1 MLSARRL
8 IGPAPWLTLAWLAL
22 ACAPLLAAPAST
34 PSEEIVV
41 NGRKKI
47 HYRIP
52 RADAPIRIDGVLD
65 EEVWSRGLVL
75 DVNNEIDPG
84 KNIPSPVTTVAYL
97 TYDDD
102 HLYVAFRA
110 DDPEPQAIRAHL
122 ADRDTPFQDDWVGI
136 MVDTFNDERNGYEFF
151 VNPLGVQMDLTLNEV
166 SSEDEEDAAWD
177 AIWNSAGKI
186 DDRGYVVEISIPFS
200 SLRFQRAEGE
210 QTWGLTPFR
219 SYPRSRRHQI
229 MGIAVDPDDNCLLC
243 QVPKITGFAGATPG
257 RNLEFD
263 PTLTA
268 SRTDVRQSFPDGSL
282 EDGDPEADLGL
293 TARWGITPNL
303 TFSGAV
309 NPDFSQVEADAA
321 QLDVN
326 TQFALFFPEKRP
338 FFLEG
343 SDYFDTY
350 LNVVHTR
357 TVADPAWGA
366 KLTGKEGR
374 NGIGV
379 FVAEDDVTN
388 LLLPGSQRS
397 RTAALNLPTTD
408 AVVRYRRDLGDT
420 SDVGMVVTHREGE
433 GYRNS
438 VYGADGLWRPTSTD
452 RVRVQVLESQT
463 EYPGAFAE
471 ANDLPVGSFDGR
483 AIVAGYSHDSRN
495 WNWYGRYDDIDPGFR
510 ADLGFLPQV
519 GYSMKLAGMERRWWG
534 DTDDWYTRIFAG
546 IDWNRSEEPDGTVLE
561 DELETWAGVAG
572 PRQSFYFID
581 LGQRERTW
589 NGVSFDEQFVYAE
602 FEIRPTGS
610 LSLHIGASVGDTID
624 FAHTRPAD
632 KIELTPNVTWKVGRR
647 LELGLDHVFQRLDV
661 EGGRLLEANL
671 TQLRTVYQL
680 NIRTFVRAILQYED
694 LTQNPELFDD
704 PVSENEKQL
713 FTQLLFSYKL
723 NPQTVLFVGYSDNAF
738 GTTLEERTIG
748 LTRSDRTLF
757 FKVGYA
763 LVL

>member
-1 MLSARRL
+1 VQAALL
-8 IGPAPWLTLAWLAL
+8 LTLLGS
-22 ACAPLLAAPAST
+22 PLLAAPTPA

-41 NGRKKI
+41 NGRTKT

-52 RADAPIRIDGVLD
+52 RADAPIRVDGVLD
-65 EEVWSRGLVL
+65 EEVWARGLVL
-75 DVNNEIDPG
+75 DLNNEIDPG
-84 KNIPSPVTTVAYL
+84 KNVPAPVTTVAYL

-102 HLYVAFRA
+102 NLYIAFQA
-110 DDPEPQAIRAHL
+110 NDPEPEAIRAHL
-122 ADRDTPFQDDWVGI
+122 SDRDTPFRDDFVGI

-166 SSEDEEDAAWD
+166 SSEDEENAAWD
-177 AIWNSAGKI
+177 AIWSSAGKI
-186 DDRGYVVEISIPFS
+186 GEQGYVVEIAIPFS

-219 SYPRSRRHQI
+219 SYPRSLRHQI
-229 MGIAVDPDDNCLLC
+229 LGVNVDPDDGCLLC
-243 QVPKITGFAGATPG
+243 QVPKVTGFAGATPG
-257 RNLEFD
+257 RNVEFD
-263 PTLTA
+263 PTVTGH
-268 SRTDVRQSFPDGSL
+268 RTDTRQGFPGGPLANGS
-282 EDGDPEADLGL
+282 PEADLGL

-343 SDYFDTY
+343 SDYFQSY

-357 TVADPAWGA
+357 TVADPSWGV

-379 FVAEDDVTN
+379 FVAEDEVSN
-388 LLLPGSQRS
+388 LLLPGSQS
-397 RTAALNLPTTD
+397 SSSASLGLATTD
-408 AVVRYRRDLGDT
+408 AVLRYRRDLGGT
-420 SDVGMVVTHREGE
+420 SDAGILVTHREGE

-438 VYGADGLWRPTSTD
+438 VYGADGFWRPTSTD
-452 RVRVQVLESQT
+452 RVRVQALESQT
-463 EYPGAFAE
+463 EYPAAFAG
-471 ANDLPVGSFDGR
+471 ANGLPQGSFDGR
-483 AIVAGYSHDSRN
+483 AVRAGYSHDSRN
-495 WNWYGRYDDIDPGFR
+495 WNWYGRYEDVDPGFR

-519 GYSMKLAGMERRWWG
+519 GYSMKLAGLERRWWG
-534 DTDDWYTRIFAG
+534 DTGDWYTRFIAG
-546 IDWNRSEEPDGTVLE
+546 ADWNRSEDSNGVLLE
-561 DELETWAGVAG
+561 DELEAWTGVAG
-572 PRQSFYFID
+572 PLQSFYFLD
-581 LGQRERTW
+581 VGHRKRTW
-589 NGVSFDEQFVYAE
+589 NGVPFEGSFVYASAE
-602 FEIRPTGS
+602 LRPTGG
-610 LSLHIGASVGDTID
+610 LSLHVEGSAAETID
-624 FAHTRPAD
+624 LANTRPAD
-632 KIELTPNVTWKVGRR
+632 KIELTPSITWNVGRH
-647 LELGLDHVFQRLDV
+647 LQLGLDHTFQRLDV
-661 EGGRLLEANL
+661 EGGRLIEANL
-671 TQLRTVYQL
+671 TQLKTIYQL

-694 LTQNPELFDD
+694 LTRNPGLYLAAV
-704 PVSENEKQL
+704 PASEEHL

-723 NPQTVLFVGYSDNAF
+723 NPQTVLFLGYSDNSS
-738 GTTLEERTIG
+738 GTELAEQTID

>member
-1 MLSARRL
+1 MLSSHRL
-8 IGPAPWLTLAWLAL
+8 FPVASLFALLCSPLFADPVPTPA
-22 ACAPLLAAPAST
+22 
-34 PSEEIVV
+34 EEIVV
-41 NGRKKI
+41 NGKTKI

-65 EEVWSRGLVL
+65 EEVWQRGLVL
-75 DVNNEIDPG
+75 HVDNEIDPG
-84 KNIPSPVTTVAYL
+84 KNVPAPVSTVAYL

-102 HLYVAFRA
+102 HLYIAFRA
-110 DDPEPQAIRAHL
+110 DDPDPKSIRAHL
-122 ADRDTPFQDDWVGI
+122 ADRDTPFRDDWVGI
-136 MVDTFNDERNGYEFF
+136 MVDTFNDERAGYEFF
-151 VNPLGVQMDLTLNEV
+151 VNPLGVQMDLALNEV
-166 SSEDEEDAAWD
+166 SSDDEEDAAWD
-177 AIWNSAGKI
+177 AIWSSAGKI
-186 DDRGYVVEISIPFS
+186 DERGYAVEIAIPFS
-200 SLRFQRAEGE
+200 SLRFQRSEGE

-229 MGIAVDPDDNCLLC
+229 IGNTINPDDNCLLC
-243 QVPKITGFAGATPG
+243 QVPKISGFTGATPG

-268 SRTDVRQSFPDGSL
+268 SRTDRRQGFPGGSL
-282 EDGDPEADLGL
+282 EAGDPEADLGL

-357 TVADPAWGA
+357 TVADPAWGV

-374 NGIGV
+374 SGFGL
-379 FVAEDDVTN
+379 FVTQDDVTN

-397 RTAALNLPTTD
+397 RSASLDLTTTD
-408 AVVRYRRDLGDT
+408 AVLRYRRDLGDT
-420 SDVGMVVTHREGE
+420 SDVGLVVTHREGE

-438 VYGADGLWRPTSTD
+438 VYGADSLWRPTATD

-463 EYPGAFAE
+463 EYPDAFA
-471 ANDLPVGSFDGR
+471 AGNGLRQGAFDGR
-483 AIVAGYSHDSRN
+483 AIRAGYAHDTQD
-495 WNWYGRYDDIDPGFR
+495 WNWYGRYEKIDPGFR
-510 ADLGFLPQV
+510 ADMGFLPQV
-519 GYSMKLAGMERRWWG
+519 GYSMKLAGLERRWQG
-534 DTDDWYTRIFAG
+534 DTDDWYTRIFTG

-561 DELETWAGVAG
+561 DELEAWTGMSG
-572 PRQSFYFID
+572 PMQSFFFVD
-581 LGQRERTW
+581 LGRREQTW
-589 NGVSFDEQFVYAE
+589 NGVSFDQRFYYAE
-602 FEIRPTGS
+602 FEIRPTGA
-610 LSLHIGASVGDTID
+610 LFFHIGASFGDAID
-624 FAHTRPAD
+624 FANTRPAD
-632 KIELTPNVTWKVGRR
+632 EIEITPSLTWNVGRH
-647 LELGLDHVFQRLDV
+647 LQLGLDHVFQRLDV
-661 EGGRLLEANL
+661 EGGRLLDANL

-680 NIRTFVRAILQYED
+680 NIRTFVRAIFQYED
-694 LTQNPELFDD
+694 LARNPELYLN
-704 PVSENEKQL
+704 PVSKGEEQL

-723 NPQTVLFVGYSDNAF
+723 NPQTVLFLGYSDNST
-738 GTTLEERTIG
+738 GSEIEQRTID
-748 LTRSDRTLF
+748 LTRTDRTLF

>member
-1 MLSARRL
+1 MLSARRVAQVAPL
-8 IGPAPWLTLAWLAL
+8 IAL
-22 ACAPLLAAPAST
+22 LCAPLFADPAPT
-34 PSEEIVV
+34 PAEEIVV
-41 NGRKKI
+41 NGKRKL

-52 RADAPIRIDGVLD
+52 RIDSPIRVDGVLD
-65 EEVWSRGLVL
+65 EEAWQRGLIVDL
-75 DVNNEIDPG
+75 HNEIDPG
-84 KNIPSPVTTVAYL
+84 KNIPAPVTTRAYL
-97 TYDDD
+97 AYDDD
-102 HLYVAFRA
+102 HLYIGFRA
-110 DDPEPQAIRAHL
+110 DDPDPQSIRAHL
-122 ADRDTPFQDDWVGI
+122 ADRDTPFRDDFVGI
-136 MVDTFNDERNGYEFF
+136 MVDTFNDERAGYEFF
-151 VNPLGVQMDLTLNEV
+151 VNPLGVQMDLALNEV
-166 SSEDEEDAAWD
+166 SSDDEEDANWD

-186 DDRGYVVEISIPFS
+186 DDRGYVVEIAIPFS

-229 MGIAVDPDDNCLLC
+229 MGSEVDPNDNCLLC

-268 SRTDVRQSFPDGSL
+268 HRTDLRQGYTEGSL
-282 EDGDPEADLGL
+282 EAGDPEADLGL

-357 TVADPAWGA
+357 TVADPAWGV
-366 KLTGKEGR
+366 KLTGKEGK
-374 NGIGV
+374 NGLGV
-379 FVAEDDVTN
+379 FVTEDEVTN

-397 RTAALNLPTTD
+397 SSASLGLSTTD
-408 AVVRYRRDLGDT
+408 AVLRYRRDLGGT
-420 SDVGMVVTHREGE
+420 SDVGMLVTHREGE

-438 VYGADGLWRPTSTD
+438 VYGADGLWQPTASD

-463 EYPGAFAE
+463 EYPDAFASL
-471 ANDLPVGSFDGR
+471 NGLGQGSFDGR
-483 AIVAGYSHDSRN
+483 ALRAGYAHDSQK
-495 WNWYGRYDDIDPGFR
+495 WHWYGRYEEIDPGFR

-519 GYSMKLAGMERRWWG
+519 GYSMKLAGLERRWTGETG
-534 DTDDWYTRIFAG
+534 DWWTRIFTG

-561 DELETWAGVAG
+561 DELEAWTGVNG
-572 PRQSFYFID
+572 PLQSFYFLD
-581 LGQRERTW
+581 VGRRERTW
-589 NGVSFDEQFVYAE
+589 NGVTFEDQYVYAE
-602 FEIRPTGS
+602 AEVRPTGA
-610 LSLHIGASVGDTID
+610 LYLRLTGAVGGTID
-624 FAHTRPAD
+624 FANTRPAD
-632 KIELTPNVTWKVGRR
+632 KIELTPSVTWSVGKH
-647 LELGLDHVFQRLDV
+647 LQLSLDHAFQRLDV

-694 LTQNPELFDD
+694 LTRNPDLFND
-704 PVSENEKQL
+704 PVSKSEEQL

-723 NPQTVLFVGYSDNAF
+723 NPQTVLFLGYSDNSF
-738 GTTLEERTIG
+738 GTEIAERTID
-748 LTRSDRTLF
+748 LTRTDRTLF

>member
-1 MLSARRL
+1 MLSARRFIQL
-8 IGPAPWLTLAWLAL
+8 APLVAMLTPLCTPLFADPAPT
-22 ACAPLLAAPAST
+22 PA
-34 PSEEIVV
+34 EEIVV
-41 NGRKKI
+41 NGKKKI

-52 RADAPIRIDGVLD
+52 RATTPIRVDGVLD
-65 EEVWSRGLVL
+65 EEAWQRGLVL
-75 DVNNEIDPG
+75 DINNEIDPG
-84 KNIPSPVTTVAYL
+84 QNVASPVATVAYL
-97 TYDDD
+97 AYDDD
-102 HLYVAFRA
+102 NLYIAFRA
-110 DDPEPQAIRAHL
+110 DDPDPQAIRAHL
-122 ADRDTPFQDDWVGI
+122 ADRDTPFRDDFVGI

-166 SSEDEEDAAWD
+166 SSDDEEDAAWD
-177 AIWNSAGKI
+177 AIWSSAGKI
-186 DDRGYVVEISIPFS
+186 NERGYAVEIAIPFS

-229 MGIAVDPDDNCLLC
+229 VGSFVDPNDNCLLC
-243 QVPKITGFAGATPG
+243 QVPKISGFAGATPG

-268 SRTDVRQSFPDGSL
+268 HRTDMLQGFPEGSL
-282 EDGDPEADLGL
+282 EAGDPEADLGL
-293 TARWGITPNL
+293 TARWGVTPNL

-350 LNVVHTR
+350 LSVVHTR
-357 TVADPAWGA
+357 TVADPSWGV
-366 KLTGKEGR
+366 KLTGKEGK
-374 NGIGV
+374 NGLGV
-379 FVAEDDVTN
+379 FVAEDEVTN
-388 LLLPGSQRS
+388 LLLPGSQS
-397 RTAALNLPTTD
+397 SSSASLNLATTD
-408 AVVRYRRDLGDT
+408 AVLRYRRDLGDT
-420 SDVGMVVTHREGE
+420 SDIGMLVTHREGE

-438 VYGADGLWRPTSTD
+438 VYGADGLWRPTASD

-463 EYPGAFAE
+463 EYPSAFAA
-471 ANDLPVGSFDGR
+471 ANGLEQGAFDGR
-483 AIVAGYSHDSRN
+483 AMRAGYSHDTQK
-495 WNWYGRYDDIDPGFR
+495 WNWYGRYEEIDPGFR

-519 GYSMKLAGMERRWWG
+519 GYSMKLAGLERRWQGETG
-534 DTDDWYTRIFAG
+534 DWWTRIFTG
-546 IDWNRSEEPDGTVLE
+546 MDWNKSEEPDGTVLA
-561 DELETWAGVAG
+561 DELEAWAGLSG
-572 PRQSFYFID
+572 PMQSFFFVD
-581 LGQRERTW
+581 VGHRERTW
-589 NGVSFDEQFVYAE
+589 NGVAFDDQYVYVEAE
-602 FEIRPTGS
+602 VRPTGA
-610 LSLHIGASVGDTID
+610 LHLRLNGAVGGTID
-624 FAHTRPAD
+624 FANTRPAD
-632 KIELTPNVTWKVGRR
+632 KIELTPSVTWSVGKH
-647 LELGLDHVFQRLDV
+647 LQLSLDHAFQRLDV

-680 NIRTFVRAILQYED
+680 NIRTFVRAILQYENLTRNPD
-694 LTQNPELFDD
+694 LFND
-704 PVSENEKQL
+704 PVSEGEEQL

-723 NPQTVLFVGYSDNAF
+723 NPQTVLFLGYSDNSF
-738 GTTLEERTIG
+738 GATLEEQTIG